1 MPKLPRIPSILVIRA
16 LKRARFYEFHQSG
29 SHVQLRHFDNHKLR
43 VTIPFHRKDLTP
55 KTLKSIIGQAGLTVE
70 KFIELLK

>member
-29 SHVQLRHFDNHKLR
+29 SHIQLRHQEKPELR

-55 KTLKSIIGQAGLTVE
+55 KTLKSIIQQACLTIDE
-70 KFIELLK
+70 FLDLL